1 MKISRYT
8 LEYPMQGGRLLY
20 STVSGAIVYIA
31 HDGLDNNSVD
41 LSRLKKSSIDA
52 LIRTRMVFESDENEQ
67 AFVEDAH
74 KHFME
79 HANEVLYVTVE
90 ITDSCNLTCDYCY
103 QEKHSARRY
112 INEEVIDK
120 LVHVLRASRLDGV
133 KALNVNFIGG
143 EPFLLPQKVAYVWNQ
158 LSEFAAERNYSIS
171 AKINTNGVLLDRQ
184 TLSCFHDAEVVFP
197 LGAPIDYDTIIREHT
212 MRCRNLRDL
221 LKQKI
226 TELAPIFNANGK
238 LSIVFRYNANHQNTQ
253 YFKNYIEEIS
263 GLGISTFKVD
273 VVNTNNNI
281 HGCFHNR
288 LTDNDFWG
296 WYLQDVLPILLQNN
310 LGEPI
315 KFRNR
320 LSRCKA
326 RRRYSFKLFADG
338 KLGLCNG
345 IPYSSELP
353 CIYDFGTLEMV
364 NEYLIGV
371 KEFDYMLTP
380 RCRECNK
387 IFVCGGPA
395 ICHDTTCCKLDSK
408 LEAYV
413 KRKFEL
419 RDIKSRS
426 VR

>member
-20 STVSGAIVYIA
+20 STISGAIVYIA

-79 HANEVLYVTVE
+79 HVDEVLYVTVE

-143 EPFLLPQKVAYVWNQ
+143 EPFLLPQKVAYVWHQ

-184 TLSCFHDAEVVFP
+184 TLSYFHDAEVVFP
-197 LGAPIDYDTIIREHT
+197 LGAPIDYDTIIHEHK
-212 MRCRNLRDL
+212 MRCKNLRDF

-226 TELAPIFNANGK
+226 KELSPIFNANDN
-238 LSIVFRYNANHQNTQ
+238 LSITFRYNANHQNTQ
-253 YFKNYIEEIS
+253 YFKDYVEEIS
-263 GLGISTFKVD
+263 GLGISTFMVD
-273 VVNTNNNI
+273 VVNTNNNK

-288 LTDNDFWG
+288 LSDDEFWD
-296 WYLQDVLPILLQNN
+296 WYLQDVLPILLQKN

-315 KFRNR
+315 KFRNC

-345 IPYSSELP
+345 IPYTSELP
-353 CIYDFGTLEMV
+353 CIYDFDTLEML
-364 NEYLIGV
+364 NKYLIRA
-371 KEFDYMLTP
+371 KEFDYMLFP
-380 RCRECNK
+380 KCRKCNK

-395 ICHDTTCCKLDSK
+395 ICQTKLCDLVDSK
-408 LEAYV
+408 IKSYV
-413 KRKFEL
+413 IRKFEL
-419 RDIKSRS
+419 CNIKK
-426 VR
+426 